1 MMLASRFSSIGKSI
15 IGEIFGDQGLTYFW
29 EARFIPRW
37 LPALL
42 GLATALASAIF
53 IINQDW
59 HFLIALTLA
68 IPSAIVFNRYPF
80 ASVMLWL
87 LLTPYFVLTP
97 STAGRSIF
105 WVLHRAMIPAALVIV
120 ILADWLNIKK
130 RERVRFGWAEAAVF
144 LFALW
149 TLGNILLLSN
159 EPTRYLIRFY
169 DRLVVP
175 ICMYLL
181 VRLISPDEKDFKRLV
196 WIALVTV
203 TVESGIGLLSWFAPS
218 TLPSQW
224 LDLQGARTVGTF
236 GNAAVYTSTLIF
248 LSLLLLQYAA
258 DSASRR
264 IRVVFLLVVGLAMF
278 CVAFSFSRDSWL
290 GGVVVLLG
298 LMLVYPKV
306 MLRLTFLV
314 VLVASILSISV
325 LSSQVSWAQ
334 ERLNDSDTADSRII
348 GYAAST
354 KMIRA
359 KPLFGWGWGNYD
371 LYADQ
376 FKESVGDIISGQHRS
391 TSHNTY
397 LSLMAELGV
406 IALFLYLF
414 PMLWWLVKSIKVSR
428 KMPQHGFWSWRLL
441 AMLWL
446 LMLDHLIVSNFMDMV
461 RFNHFGTTI
470 WWLALG
476 LIASMVHPHV
486 KPNRLKGKAGL

>member
-1 MMLASRFSSIGKSI
+1 MLASRFSSIGKSI
-15 IGEIFGDQGLTYFW
+15 IGEIFGDQGLTFFW

-42 GLATALASAIF
+42 GLAMGIASAVF
-53 IINQDW
+53 IINQDY

-68 IPSAIVFNRYPF
+68 VPAAIVFNRYPF
-80 ASVMLWL
+80 ACVMLWL
-87 LLTPYFVLTP
+87 LLTPYFVITP
-97 STAGRSIF
+97 TAAGRYMF
-105 WVLHRAMIPAALVIV
+105 WALHRAMIPAGLGIV
-120 ILADWLNIKK
+120 ILADWLGVNK
-130 RERVRFGWAEAAVF
+130 RERVRFGWAEVAIF

-175 ICMYLL
+175 ACMYLL
-181 VRLISPDEKDFKRLV
+181 VRLSSPDERDFRRLV
-196 WIALVTV
+196 WVAFVTV
-203 TVESGIGLLSWFAPS
+203 IAESGIGLLSWFAPS
-218 TLPSQW
+218 TLPPQW

-236 GNAAVYTSTLIF
+236 GNPAVYTSTLIF
-248 LSLLLLQYAA
+248 LSLLLFQYAV

-264 IRVVFLLVVGLAMF
+264 IRLVFLLVVGLAMF
-278 CVAFSFSRDSWL
+278 CVAFSFSRDSWF
-290 GGVVVLLG
+290 GGLVVLLG
-298 LMLVYPKV
+298 LMLIYPKV
-306 MLRLTFLV
+306 TLRLTFLV
-314 VLVASILSISV
+314 VLVTSILSISV
-325 LSSQVSWAQ
+325 LSAQVSWAQ
-334 ERLNDSDTADSRII
+334 ERLNDSDTAESRII
-348 GYAAST
+348 GYVAST
-354 KMIRA
+354 RMIRA
-359 KPLFGWGWGNYD
+359 RPLFGWGWGNYN

-397 LSLMAELGV
+397 LSIMAELGV

-414 PMLWWLVKSIKVSR
+414 PVLWWLAKSIMVSR

-446 LMLDHLIVSNFMDMV
+446 LMLDHIIVSNFMDMV
-461 RFNHFGTTI
+461 RFNLFGTTV

-476 LIASMVHPHV
+476 LIASMVHPHL
-486 KPNRLKGKAGL
+486 KPDPLEGKAWR